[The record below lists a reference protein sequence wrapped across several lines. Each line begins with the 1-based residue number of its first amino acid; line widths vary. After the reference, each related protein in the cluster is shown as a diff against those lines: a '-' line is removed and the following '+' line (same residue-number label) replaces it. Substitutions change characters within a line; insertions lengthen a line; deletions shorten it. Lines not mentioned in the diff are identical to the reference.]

1 MNQTIHTH
9 QLLHAFASRDDAREG
24 RLRAGGIG
32 PRRPNERN
40 EKRGHFVGARRVVIT
55 VLMLVPLIVT
65 ELVIGEI
72 ARDGWIADVL
82 NQTAQLIVLA
92 QPF

>member
-1 MNQTIHTH
+1 M
-9 QLLHAFASRDDAREG
+9 
-24 RLRAGGIG
+24 RAGGIG
-32 PRRPNERN
+32 PRRSNERN
-40 EKRGHFVGARRVVIT
+40 EKRGHFAGARRVVTT

-65 ELVIGEI
+65 ELVIAEV

-82 NQTAQLIVLA
+82 NQTAQLIALA

>member
-1 MNQTIHTH
+1 MLEKGACGPEGLVRGGRMN
-9 QLLHAFASRDDAREG
+9 AM
-24 RLRAGGIG
+24 
-32 PRRPNERN
+32 RN
-40 EKRGHFVGARRVVIT
+40 EGISSVRGVVIT

-82 NQTAQLIVLA
+82 NQTAQLIALA